1 MHFSP
6 KFGEKGIGST
16 YYYIAKCI
24 AVLVAGEHGRG
35 HAVAGGGHDRRG
47 LVRCG
52 YDEAGEDS
60 CYCIV
65 RFGNI

>member
-35 HAVAGGGHDRRG
+35 HAVAGGG
-47 LVRCG
+47 L
-52 YDEAGEDS
+52 
-60 CYCIV
+60 IV
-65 RFGNI
+65 GDWCAAVMMKQERIAAIVS